1 MEQLATAIVDG
12 AHLVKQIFI
21 SAANGEGNIVALDEE
36 ALLES
41 ISSIVQNL
49 AAFLTQLVGEIII
62 KL

>member
-12 AHLVKQIFI
+12 AHLIQQIFVA
-21 SAANGEGNIVALDEE
+21 AANGEGNIVALDQQT
-36 ALLES
+36 LLDGL
-41 ISSIVQNL
+41 SSIVQNM